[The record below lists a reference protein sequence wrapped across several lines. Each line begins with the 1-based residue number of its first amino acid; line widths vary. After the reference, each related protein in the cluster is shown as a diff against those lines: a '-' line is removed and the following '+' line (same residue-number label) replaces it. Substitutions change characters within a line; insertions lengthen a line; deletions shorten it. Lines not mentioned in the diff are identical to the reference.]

1 MADKQKLIVA
11 LINAI
16 EAIDPCDSE
25 AEIFRENWVTCI
37 TGSLA
42 VVVLAMLGKRVCV
55 FHEVGYHLT
64 MPIAVSRNGRKCKCI
79 LHYLEYLL
87 KTWINFN
94 PSMNR

>member
-1 MADKQKLIVA
+1 MADKHKLIVA

-16 EAIDPCDSE
+16 EAIDPCD
-25 AEIFRENWVTCI
+25 AQAGIIRENWVTCI

-42 VVVLAMLGKRVCV
+42 VVVLAMSSKRVCV
-55 FHEVGYHLT
+55 FHEFGYHLT
-64 MPIAVSRNGRKCKCI
+64 LPISLSRNGRKCKCI

-94 PSMNR
+94 SSMNR